1 MAISRFK
8 TSTVAQGLPKYTEF
22 WDQSAVIITPPPVS
36 GYTFWLNA
44 DDASKFTYSS
54 SNVVSAWAD
63 GSTSANNA
71 TQATVANQPTRESSV
86 LNGKAVVRFNST
98 KLLKTGTR
106 FGGQAQTTFMVINTA
121 SGIDN
126 ATTGAGSPLYSSLDQ
141 VTNLI
146 AGGIGFGSWTGGYS
160 NERINWSVQTSG
172 NSTNGV
178 AYTSANISS
187 GGHTLVFVTGSSGS
201 GRDILLDNS
210 SLSLTAVNSW
220 TTTNYTGNYDCIGN
234 TNSATDGF
242 KGDIAELIFYPS
254 QLSSGDIT
262 SVNNYLKAKW
272 GTP

>member
-1 MAISRFK
+1 MPITSFKSGTKSRSMLVGN
-8 TSTVAQGLPKYTEF
+8 TAYSL
-22 WDQSAVIITPPPVS
+22 PPPIS
-36 GYTFWLNA
+36 GYSFWL
-44 DDASKFTYSS
+44 DASDANSFTFSS
-54 SNVVSAWAD
+54 GNVVSAWND
-63 GSTSANNA
+63 KSGNANNA
-71 TQATVANQPTRESSV
+71 IQATVVNQPTRESSV
-86 LNGKAVVRFNST
+86 LNGKAVVRFSAT

-126 ATTGAGSPLYSSLDQ
+126 GTTGAGSPLYSSLEQ
-141 VTNLI
+141 PTNLI
-146 AGGIGFGSWTGGYS
+146 AGGMAFGGWTGGYA
-160 NERINWSVQTSG
+160 NERINWGVQTAG
-172 NSTNGV
+172 NATNGV

-201 GRDILLDNS
+201 GRDIKLDNS

-220 TTTNYTGNYDCIGN
+220 TGSNYPGNYDCIGN

-242 KGDIAELIFYPS
+242 RGDIAELLFYPS

-262 SVNNYLKAKW
+262 SVNDYLKAKW